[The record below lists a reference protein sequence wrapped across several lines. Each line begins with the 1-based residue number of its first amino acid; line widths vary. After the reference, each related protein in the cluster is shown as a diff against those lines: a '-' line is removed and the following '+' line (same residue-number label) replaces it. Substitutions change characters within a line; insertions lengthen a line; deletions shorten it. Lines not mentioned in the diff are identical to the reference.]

1 MDEEFIM
8 SIKIDVHDL
17 LPDHEDHCE
26 ISHRAETPDPV
37 FLVGSRRSG
46 STLFRLMLGSHPDV
60 AFRRHAEI
68 EHAFRLMS
76 PSEGLPSDLTAYF
89 SALEGDYECVQS
101 GLKVDRSLP
110 LDELLNKFWDE
121 SVRNDEAALNMGT
134 VHSNFSLI
142 PRVWPKARFIYLYR
156 DGRDVARSR
165 INLDWEGTYWSAIRK
180 WIDSEQEW
188 AAMKP
193 GLNPGSYLEVRYEDL
208 VLETKPTLQK
218 VCAFLDIP
226 FSSDFFNYTETSS
239 YKKPDPNL
247 VGQWRKDATDLDIRS
262 AEARA
267 GQYLKVRGY
276 EMSGLPPMQVDRNQ
290 ARKFDRKGVWKRRYR
305 RVRFQ
310 GLKNYV
316 LEVASR
322 RIGLSRIHASVSLA
336 IDKRRRDWIA

>member
-1 MDEEFIM
+1 
-8 SIKIDVHDL
+8 
-17 LPDHEDHCE
+17 
-26 ISHRAETPDPV
+26 
-37 FLVGSRRSG
+37 
-46 STLFRLMLGSHPDV
+46 
-60 AFRRHAEI
+60 
-68 EHAFRLMS
+68 
-76 PSEGLPSDLTAYF
+76 
-89 SALEGDYECVQS
+89 
-101 GLKVDRSLP
+101 
-110 LDELLNKFWDE
+110 
-121 SVRNDEAALNMGT
+121 
-134 VHSNFSLI
+134 
-142 PRVWPKARFIYLYR
+142 
-156 DGRDVARSR
+156 
-165 INLDWEGTYWSAIRK
+165 
-180 WIDSEQEW
+180 
-188 AAMKP
+188 
-193 GLNPGSYLEVRYEDL
+193 